1 MSAPRDPFEL
11 DAEQMRRLGY
21 EAVDRIIE
29 HFTGVR
35 DERVTNKIAP
45 VDARARF
52 SEPIPDEPA
61 DPHDVLR
68 SAIDDVLSHA
78 MRLDHPRFFAYI
90 PSPNNFVSVIAD
102 ALVAGF
108 NPFGGTWQAASG
120 PTAVEL
126 VVLDWLR
133 DLIEMPETA
142 GGLFVSGGSM
152 ANLIALATARYAHG
166 VDASGIV
173 YASDQ
178 THSSI
183 ERALK
188 TLGFAPDRLRTLAT
202 GPDWR
207 LDPATLA
214 AAIDEDRRAGG
225 RPFAVVAN
233 AGTTNTGTVDPLG
246 ELATLCKHEQVWLH
260 ADGAYGVGAIASDE
274 GRRALDGL
282 SRVDSLSFDPHKWWF
297 QPIEAACVL
306 VRDASLLRD
315 TFSILPAY
323 LRDTRGADAEVNLC
337 DYGVQLTRAAR
348 ALKLW
353 MSIKTFGMDEFRRAI
368 DHGLEL
374 ARYAERAL
382 EASEDWTVVSPAS
395 LAIVA
400 FRSTLATDDAAALH
414 ADIVREMYRE
424 GFAMLSGTTLGD
436 TPVLRLCTINPRT
449 TEEDIDRTIER
460 LSAAARRLTAP

>member
-1 MSAPRDPFEL
+1 MTLPRDPFEL
-11 DAEQMRRLGY
+11 DPEQMRRLGY
-21 EAVDRIIE
+21 EAVDRIID

-35 DERVTNKIAP
+35 DERVTNKITPA
-45 VDARARF
+45 DARARF
-52 SEPIPDEPA
+52 GEPIPETPS
-61 DPHDVLR
+61 DPHTVLR
-68 SAIDDVLSHA
+68 TAVDDVLSHA

-120 PTAVEL
+120 PTAIEL

-133 DLIEMPETA
+133 ELIGMPEGA

-152 ANLIALATARYAHG
+152 ANLVALATARHALG
-166 VDASGIV
+166 ADASGLV
-173 YASDQ
+173 YTSDQ

-183 ERALK
+183 ERALT
-188 TLGFAPDRLRTLAT
+188 TLGFAADRLRTIPT
-202 GPDWR
+202 GNDWR
-207 LDPATLA
+207 LDPKTLE
-214 AAIDEDRRAGG
+214 AAIANDRRDGG

-233 AGTTNTGTVDPLG
+233 AGTTNTGTVDPLD
-246 ELATLCKHEQVWLH
+246 ELATLCARERLWLH

-282 SRVDSLSFDPHKWWF
+282 ARVDSLSFDPHKWWF
-297 QPIEAACVL
+297 QPIEAACVV

-353 MSIKTFGMDEFRRAI
+353 MSIKTFGMAEFRRAI
-368 DHGLEL
+368 DHGLAL
-374 ARYAERAL
+374 ARYAERAID
-382 EASEDWTVVSPAS
+382 ASPDWTVVSPAS

-400 FRSTLATDDAAALH
+400 FRYAHDSRDAAALH
-414 ADIVREMYRE
+414 ADVVREMYRE

-449 TEEDIDRTIER
+449 TEADIDRTIEH
-460 LSAAARRLTAP
+460 LSSTARRLAGR